1 MLLHLFEWLQH
12 NSWIV
17 TINSSAWISA
27 ALELT
32 HYFSFFLLVGSIAIV
47 DLRIMGVA
55 GRRQSATQLSEQV
68 FPWIWTGL
76 GLTVLSGFLMFAGD
90 ATEYLHNSVFHEKL
104 YIILLAAVF
113 GVMVQR
119 NVPKWDKL
127 PAMPMWGK
135 FVAFVSLALWVGAIL
150 MGVNVPAITGVG

>member
-17 TINSSAWISA
+17 AVNGSAWLSA
-27 ALELT
+27 ILELA

-47 DLRIMGVA
+47 DLKIMGVA
-55 GRRQSATQLSEQV
+55 ARRQSATQLAEQV
-68 FPWIWTGL
+68 FPWMWTGL
-76 GLTVLSGFLMFAGD
+76 VLNALSGFLMFAGD

-104 YIILLAAVF
+104 YVILLAVAF

-119 NVPKWDKL
+119 NVPKWDTL
-127 PAMPMWGK
+127 PAIPVWGK